1 VAAAA
6 AAAAEA
12 MEARDR
18 SRSPRTLT
26 DNTEEIV
33 RLVATREQARL
44 QKDWSLADTL
54 RTQLSTM
61 GVTLFDKT
69 ASWRSACGKSG
80 RIPTFAELDG
90 GNLETVIAQQAM
102 EIQSQQVSNALL
114 SGMDPMM
121 TNFSSDAETQ
131 IKALVQQREQ
141 ARANKDF
148 ARSDEIRE
156 ELKTLGV
163 EVFDKEKMWRSASG
177 ASGVIIGFHAR
188 GGPTDLEITT
198 LVVQREKVR
207 QAGDFGTS
215 DMIRNEL
222 RTVGV
227 EIYDKE
233 KMWKATDGRQGP
245 VPTWQQIQAVI
256 GGAGGGAVGGLT
268 ATPAAMQQVNL
279 GAMGGLTQMQQIAL
293 MQSAGQAGGAG
304 VDATGAAQ
312 LMQNQVMQNQ
322 VLQNQI
328 MQNQMIMQN
337 QAVMNASKG
346 PSQAEQALNI
356 LKAAGTTTTMP
367 QQQIATP
374 MQTPDQGT
382 GVASPEYQQAM
393 QILSDCASTGRVAED
408 AEIVWLIGVREKLR
422 YKKEF
427 TVADDLR
434 IALRNTLSIELYE
447 KEKRWAMADGRQGLI
462 PMFSDLA

>member
-1 VAAAA
+1 
-6 AAAAEA
+6 
-12 MEARDR
+12 
-18 SRSPRTLT
+18 
-26 DNTEEIV
+26 
-33 RLVATREQARL
+33 LVATREQARL
-44 QKDWSLADTL
+44 QKDWTLADTL

-90 GNLETVIAQQAM
+90 GNLETVIVQQAM
-102 EIQSQQVSNALL
+102 EMQSQQVSNALL
-114 SGMDPMM
+114 GGMGAI
-121 TNFSSDAETQ
+121 NFSSESETQ

-163 EVFDKEKMWRSASG
+163 EVFDKEKMWRSTSG

-207 QAGDFGTS
+207 QSGDFGTS

-222 RTVGV
+222 RAVGV

-233 KMWKATDGRQGP
+233 KVWKSTDGRQGP
-245 VPTWQQIQAVI
+245 VPTWQQIQAVT
-256 GGAGGGAVGGLT
+256 GVSVDAAGGLNAAAGAVQL
-268 ATPAAMQQVNL
+268 QQPVMM

-293 MQSAGQAGGAG
+293 MQSAAQAGGAG
-304 VDATGAAQ
+304 LDAAGAVL
-312 LMQNQVMQNQ
+312 LMQNQV
-322 VLQNQI
+322 VQNQI
-328 MQNQMIMQN
+328 MQNQIMQ
-337 QAVMNASKG
+337 AAMATPKG
-346 PSQAEQALNI
+346 PSQAEQALQI
-356 LKAAGTTTTMP
+356 LQAAGTTTTKP
-367 QQQIATP
+367 QIATH

-382 GVASPEYQQAM
+382 GVATPEYQQAM
-393 QILSDCASTGRVAED
+393 QILSDCASTGRVVED
-408 AEIVWLIGVREKLR
+408 AEISWLIGVREKLR

-434 IALRNTLSIELYE
+434 NALRNTLSIELFE
-447 KEKRWAMADGRQGLI
+447 KEKRWSMADGRQGMI

>member
-1 VAAAA
+1 MT
-6 AAAAEA
+6 E
-12 MEARDR
+12 RDR
-18 SRSPRTLT
+18 SRSPRTT
-26 DNTEEIV
+26 INVIDSTEEIV

-44 QKDWSLADTL
+44 QKDWALADTL
-54 RTQLSTM
+54 RTQLSSM

-102 EIQSQQVSNALL
+102 EIHSQQVSNAFLG
-114 SGMDPMM
+114 GMGTM
-121 TNFSSDAETQ
+121 NFSSDAETQ
-131 IKALVQQREQ
+131 IKALIQQREQ

-156 ELKTLGV
+156 ELKGLGV

-207 QAGDFGTS
+207 QSGDFGTS

-222 RTVGV
+222 RAVGV

-233 KMWKATDGRQGP
+233 KVWKATDGRQGP
-245 VPTWQQIQAVI
+245 VPSWQQIQAG
-256 GGAGGGAVGGLT
+256 GGAGGNAVGGLT
-268 ATPAAMQQVNL
+268 AAAAAVQLQQPTMM

-293 MQSAGQAGGAG
+293 MQSSGQAIGLGN
-304 VDATGAAQ
+304 AT
-312 LMQNQVMQNQ
+312 LMQDQ

-328 MQNQMIMQN
+328 MQNQLMQ
-337 QAVMNASKG
+337 AAMAAATT
-346 PSQAEQALNI
+346 PSQAEQT
-356 LKAAGTTTTMP
+356 LKLLQARGTNTGLQQGNSPSAITDAGTG
-367 QQQIATP
+367 ALC
-374 MQTPDQGT
+374 
-382 GVASPEYQQAM
+382 PEYQQAM
-393 QILSDCASTGRVAED
+393 QILADCAATGRVAED
-408 AEIVWLIGVREKLR
+408 AEILWLISIREKLR
-422 YKKEF
+422 YKKDF
-427 TVADDLR
+427 TAADDLR
-434 IALRNTLSIELYE
+434 NALRNSLSIELFE
-447 KEKRWAMADGRQGLI
+447 KEKRWSTPDGRQGLI